1 MNAPQPAAGHPIPV
15 PNHPTHNGEPGSATE
30 SVMLVDDAP
39 ANLKV
44 LEEILLGAGYK
55 VRSFPSGRLA
65 LNAAHTDPPDI
76 ILLNVSM
83 PEIDG
88 YEVCARLKADPSL
101 AHIPVLFISTL
112 TEPIDKT
119 RAFGCGGVDYLTK
132 PFHFEEVL
140 ARVRT
145 HLNIQQLQQE
155 IERRNSGLEK
165 RVHLRTRQLSE
176 ANTRLAVLDEAKTEF
191 LRRIALELRAPLDG
205 LFGIVGQLLAEP
217 APPTLDR
224 ASRLTQYHQTQK
236 RLQSLCEDAVLLSQ
250 SEILDPPSPPQRI
263 PLRLLLQI
271 AESRARATFLPLDV
285 ALAPAPEDSRQVDGD
300 TRLLPHAFRALL
312 EIAARFCAQ
321 GETVRLTTSHA
332 DGTAPAVRIDALGR
346 EAPAESLPEF
356 LENFARSQDP
366 SLKSYVGLSP
376 EVAQRI
382 FALFR
387 CRLSVENLVPP
398 GIRFTVTFPDPIDSP
413 SPA

>member
-1 MNAPQPAAGHPIPV
+1 
-15 PNHPTHNGEPGSATE
+15 
-30 SVMLVDDAP
+30 MLVDDAP

-205 LFGIVGQLLAEP
+205 LFGIVGQLLAEGGG
-217 APPTLDR
+217 PPRRPGRVSPNTIR
-224 ASRLTQYHQTQK
+224 PRNGSSRSARTPSCCPNQK
-236 RLQSLCEDAVLLSQ
+236 SSTH
-250 SEILDPPSPPQRI
+250 PPPRN
-263 PLRLLLQI
+263 
-271 AESRARATFLPLDV
+271 ESR
-285 ALAPAPEDSRQVDGD
+285 SG
-300 TRLLPHAFRALL
+300 
-312 EIAARFCAQ
+312 
-321 GETVRLTTSHA
+321 S
-332 DGTAPAVRIDALGR
+332 
-346 EAPAESLPEF
+346 S
-356 LENFARSQDP
+356 S
-366 SLKSYVGLSP
+366 K
-376 EVAQRI
+376 
-382 FALFR
+382 
-387 CRLSVENLVPP
+387 
-398 GIRFTVTFPDPIDSP
+398 SP
-413 SPA
+413 SPAPAPPSSRSTSPWPPPPRTPDRWMATPGCSPMPSAPCWKSPRDSAPRAKPSA